1 MKNNLLVP
9 FLGILSFIF
18 IASSCVKDTDFDQA
32 QDIVLTPVVELNLIH
47 FDLEAEDFYDEVA
60 MTERLT
66 VQDSTQIR
74 FLDDSGFQESLV
86 RAEFFFRFKNS
97 IPRDFDVA
105 FQFLDSLQQQTYF
118 TGTSVNQGSAGNEVV
133 TEFTQNVEGED
144 LLLLTT
150 SDRVVVSVTIPT
162 SGPNLEGNLKLQSKA
177 TYFFEIKEQEE

>member
-47 FDLEAEDFYDEVA
+47 FDLEAQDFYDGA
-60 MTERLT
+60 TMTERLT
-66 VQDSTQIR
+66 VSDTTEIK
-74 FLDDSGFQESLV
+74 FLDGSGFQESLV
-86 RAEFFFRFKNS
+86 RAEFLFRFKNS
-97 IPRDFDVA
+97 IPRNFNVD
-105 FQFLDSLQQQTYF
+105 FQFLDSLRQPTYF
-118 TGTSVNQGSAGNEVV
+118 TGTLVNQGSVANEVT

-150 SDRVVVSVTIPT
+150 SDRVVVSVTIPD